1 MSRSKARSISSTK
14 GVAAITLVL
23 AMSATACG
31 GSDRRD
37 AESGGGAQGVTD
49 EAIKIGGSFP
59 FSGPYATFSNASQGV
74 AACFAA
80 ANEDGGVNGRQIEYT
95 AADDAYD
102 PARLAANAREAVEQ
116 EQVAAFMSFGGTN
129 VAIQPYMNENQV
141 PHIVLAGNAEFS
153 RVEEFPFTHAWW
165 PDLSWE
171 AEAVTGYVVDHPEE
185 FPDPKIGLI
194 TLNNTLADSHIAGI
208 EAALGGDAATVFP
221 EANRLRVEP
230 TLADWTSQLNQLQAA
245 GVNVLY
251 MNPGTA
257 GQANAIKYIDQ
268 IDWPVKV
275 ILYSGGTS
283 IKTNLEP
290 AGLAAAEGVYGAA
303 WLKDPSDSRWA
314 DDEGMQRYREVIEQ
328 YGEGADADL
337 AVTANG
343 YGACQAVLATLESLG
358 DEEITSDAF
367 NEAWM
372 AIEGETSD
380 VLVDGADLTAGKSGR
395 LVHDYQILQFDGTSW
410 QGVGDLIDV
419 YEAGI
424 AE

>member
-1 MSRSKARSISSTK
+1 MSRSTRRTIPRTR
-14 GVAAITLVL
+14 GVAAITLVV

-31 GSDRRD
+31 GSDRRE

-59 FSGPYATFSNASQGV
+59 FSGPYAVFSNASQAI

-102 PARLAANAREAVEQ
+102 PARLTANAREAVEQ
-116 EQVAAFMSFGGTN
+116 EQVAAFISFGGTN
-129 VAIQPYMNENQV
+129 VAIQPYMNESQV

-153 RVEEFPFTHAWW
+153 RVDEFPFTHAWW

-171 AEAVTGYVVDHPEE
+171 AEAVTSYVMDHPEE
-185 FPDPKIGLI
+185 FPAPEIGLI
-194 TLNNTLADSHIAGI
+194 SLNNTLADSHIAGI
-208 EAALGGDAATVFP
+208 EAGLGGDAATVFP
-221 EANRLRVEP
+221 EENRLRVEP

-257 GQANAIKYIDQ
+257 GQANAIKYIDE
-268 IDWPVKV
+268 IGWPVKV
-275 ILYSGGTS
+275 IVYSGGTS

-290 AGLAAAEGVYGAA
+290 AGLDAAEGIYGAA

-314 DDEGMQRYREVIEQ
+314 DDEGIQRYREVIEQ
-328 YGEGADADL
+328 YGEGADPDL
-337 AVTANG
+337 TFTANG
-343 YGACQAVLATLESLG
+343 YGACQAVLSALESIG
-358 DEEITSDAF
+358 DEEITSEAF

-372 AIEGETSD
+372 AIDGEESD
-380 VLVDGADLTAGKSGR
+380 VLVPGADLIAGESGR
-395 LVHDYQILQFDGTSW
+395 LVHDYQMLRFDGTSW
-410 QGVGDLIDV
+410 EDVGELIDV
-419 YEAGI
+419 YESGI
-424 AE
+424 TE